1 MLLLLLLL
9 FLFCKLWK
17 IKEACASWLELTWTR
32 RIDYDAVMGEQE
44 PQQHGEL
51 LLWLLSE
58 NHSGWFLW
66 KKIPGGLKSKQSWK
80 GMKEKKKTWG
90 EKILY
95 ELEGFIMALI
105 ISDKS
110 LFQASLSFP
119 FGRDDTCHPVCKFLN
134 WIFSLDSL
142 LLSSCPILFCR
153 MTAWQADR
161 QHGTPFPHSFSHHT

>member
-58 NHSGWFLW
+58 NHGGWFLW

-80 GMKEKKKTWG
+80 GMKEKKKKWG
-90 EKILY
+90 EKNLIWTWRLHY
-95 ELEGFIMALI
+95 GSNYLWQIFIPGV
-105 ISDKS
+105 
-110 LFQASLSFP
+110 SF
-119 FGRDDTCHPVCKFLN
+119 
-134 WIFSLDSL
+134 FSFRSRWH
-142 LLSSCPILFCR
+142 LSSSLQIFKLDF
-153 MTAWQADR
+153 
-161 QHGTPFPHSFSHHT
+161 FPWLPPSLVLSYLVL